1 MNNFLP
7 LDRKILDHWVWEDKP
22 FRKGQ
27 AWVDLLL
34 LANYKDKKNPVKD
47 TVITYKRGSVNLSMV
62 QLADRWGWD
71 RRKVKRFLD
80 VLSDDGMVS
89 VNSTTYGTTITI
101 VNYEFFN
108 NSCTTNSTCNGTTDG
123 TTYSTTDSTTDCTTN
138 AQPMVQQVR
147 TTNKDNKDKENKDIH
162 NVQKE
167 LKKADANA
175 LFEKLWKLYPVKKG
189 KGQVSDTAKIRLLKI
204 GEEELLRAIDR
215 YKTELEKDSD
225 WRKPQN
231 GSTFF
236 NSGYVDYLD
245 ENYVPG
251 KREKP
256 KSRNSFNNFQQND
269 YDFAA
274 LEKELENL

>member
-1 MNNFLP
+1 MGNFIKI
-7 LDRKILDHWVWEDKP
+7 DRKILQWEWYKNEHTKNV
-22 FRKGQ
+22 FFHC
-27 AWVDLLL
+27 LLK
-34 LANYKDKKNPVKD
+34 AYWKDKKIEGKIIP
-47 TVITYKRGSVNLSMV
+47 RGSFVSSIGKI
-62 QLADRWGWD
+62 AEE
-71 RRKVKRFLD
+71 LD
-80 VLSDDGMVS
+80 LTPMEVRTALKHLKLTNEVTSKGTNKNTLFTVTNYDLYQTKEQTEQQTD
-89 VNSTTYGTTITI
+89 NEQTTIKEQTI
-101 VNYEFFN
+101 N
-108 NSCTTNSTCNGTTDG
+108 NPLTTNEES
-123 TTYSTTDSTTDCTTN
+123 
-138 AQPMVQQVR
+138 
-147 TTNKDNKDKENKDIH
+147 KEDNKDKNNKDIH

-167 LKKADANA
+167 LKKADAKA

-251 KREKP
+251 KRDKP

-269 YDFAA
+269 YDFAE
-274 LEKELENL
+274 LEKDLLNNG

>member
-1 MNNFLP
+1 MNNFFP
-7 LDRKILDHWVWEDKP
+7 LDRKILNHWVWEDKP
-22 FRKGQ
+22 FSKGQ

-34 LANYKDKKNPVKD
+34 LANYKDKKKPIKD
-47 TVITYKRGSVNLSMV
+47 AVITYKRGSVNLSMV

-108 NSCTTNSTCNGTTDG
+108 NSCTTNSTVNG
-123 TTYSTTDSTTDCTTN
+123 TTDSTTDCTTN

-162 NVQKE
+162 NVQKDT
-167 LKKADANA
+167 KKAEANA

-189 KGQVSDTAKIRLLKI
+189 KGQVSDTAKLKLLKT
-204 GEEELLRAIDR
+204 GEEELTRAIER
-215 YKTELEKDSD
+215 YKAELEKDSD

-251 KREKP
+251 KKEKP
-256 KSRNSFNNFQQND
+256 KNRNSFNNFPQRE
-269 YDFAA
+269 YDVSEI
-274 LEKELENL
+274 EKKILKIQRGDFD